1 MGKLKNSLIDV
12 RSPYWPHHLE
22 VYEYEY
28 DTGALLC
35 FLEYSAPD
43 RGVGYNGSTW
53 LVHAYAGG
61 VDVVDLLK
69 DTIIKEIEA
78 LACSHLS
85 QN

>member
-22 VYEYEY
+22 VYEYDY
-28 DTGALLC
+28 DTGQLLC

-43 RGVGYNGSTW
+43 RGVGYNGSAW

-61 VDVVDLLK
+61 VDVITLLR
-69 DTIIKEIEA
+69 DNVIKEIEA
-78 LACSHLS
+78 LACSQFS

>member
-12 RSPYWPHHLE
+12 KSPYWPHHLE
-22 VYEYEY
+22 VFEYEYES
-28 DTGALLC
+28 GQLLC

-43 RGVGYNGSTW
+43 RSVGYNGSAW

-61 VDVVDLLK
+61 VDIVALLRDSVIK
-69 DTIIKEIEA
+69 DIEG
-78 LACSHLS
+78 LACSQFS

>member
-1 MGKLKNSLIDV
+1 MGKLKNSIIDTHGLH
-12 RSPYWPHHLE
+12 WPQHLH
-22 VYEYEY
+22 VYEYDY
-28 DTGALLC
+28 DLGQLLC

-43 RGVGYNGSTW
+43 RGVGYNGSAW

-61 VDVVDLLK
+61 VDVIDLLK

-78 LACSHLS
+78 LACSQFS